1 MHSAVTIQ
9 RQPHALFTAVSNMR
23 GTDDDVAAVA
33 NAVCLRC
40 VFGERLKE
48 MRKLVPA

>member
-9 RQPHALFTAVSNMR
+9 RQPHALSTAVYNMR
-23 GTDDDVAAVA
+23 GTDDVAAVA

>member
-9 RQPHALFTAVSNMR
+9 RQPHALFTAVCNMR
-23 GTDDDVAAVA
+23 GTDDVAAVA